1 MLQALLS
8 TMRDSVSN
16 DAALTRRNQP
26 RRAVDRCIAV
36 IDNTPHPIENWSL
49 GGVRVTAN
57 ERLYALGQQL
67 DITLKFKLSDRVI
80 DIRLNG
86 NVIRKTNGKIAIAFD
101 ALDKQTRGQF
111 MQVIDDDVANEF
123 AESQAG

>member
-16 DAALTRRNQP
+16 DAMITRRNQP

-36 IDNTPHPIENWSL
+36 IDGMPHPVEDWSL
-49 GGVRVTAN
+49 GGALITAN
-57 ERLYALGQQL
+57 DRLYAFGQPVEL
-67 DITLKFKLSDRVI
+67 TMKFKLSDRVL
-80 DIRLNG
+80 D
-86 NVIRKTNGKIAIAFD
+86 VIQRGHVTRKANGKIAITFEP
-101 ALDKQTRGQF
+101 LDRATKSKF